1 MKKTILALAVPAL
14 LAASAAATA
23 ANVYKTDSQS
33 MDVYGRVEADM
44 TNAGDNGQEKSTK
57 LDTSARLGIKGTTK
71 LTDSLSAFA
80 RGEWQVNGENSESTK
95 FNSRH
100 VYLGLDAGTAGNI
113 KFGQTDTP
121 LYTSLTSVIDIFDQ
135 WGMEAQQGLYG
146 YSRQQSQAIY
156 SNTFGPVSVQ
166 LGYQFHTTGAKDALG
181 FAGGAK
187 DPSADQNGAYSA
199 AVVYNTGMGLNLRA
213 AYARQNMGAGSGDK
227 DNYGLGLDYTNDNF
241 YAAFVY
247 EGAKSDPDGSGND
260 LTVNSYDLVGAYTMG
275 QTRIYTGWG
284 IQRQSDDG
292 SAATFAA
299 HDGTAVNSYKLGV
312 EYNFTSNFLSWVEY
326 RHNNG
331 SDAGDTANSYAA
343 NELAVSAQY
352 NF

>member
-33 MDVYGRVEADM
+33 MDVYGRVEADL
-44 TNAGDNGQEKSTK
+44 TNAAQNKGSQEKSTD
-57 LDTSARLGIKGTTK
+57 LNTSARLGIKGTTK

-80 RGEWQVNGENSESTK
+80 RGEWQVNGENSDSDQFK
-95 FNSRH
+95 SRH

-121 LYTSLTSVIDIFDQ
+121 LYTSLTHVIDIFDQ

-146 YSRQQSQAIY
+146 ESRQQSQAIY

-166 LGYQFHTTGAKDALG
+166 LGYQFHTKDAKDTLG
-181 FAGGAK
+181 F
-187 DPSADQNGAYSA
+187 SSTNEQNGAYSA
-199 AVVYNTGMGLNLRA
+199 AVVYNTGMGLNVHA
-213 AYARQNMGAGSGDK
+213 AYARQNFTGVDKGNK
-227 DNYGLGLDYTNDNF
+227 DNYGFGLDYTNDNL
-241 YAAFVY
+241 YAGFVY
-247 EGAKSDPDGSGND
+247 LGAKSNPDGSNND
-260 LTVNSYDLVGAYTMG
+260 VTVNSYDLVGAYTLG

-284 IQRQSDDG
+284 IQRQSGDG
-292 SAATFAA
+292 AASTFAA
-299 HDGTAVNSYKLGV
+299 HDGTAINSYKLGV

-331 SDAGDTANSYAA
+331 SDAGDTANGFAA
-343 NELAVSAQY
+343 NEVAVSAQY